1 MLAALLQD
9 RRISMISTNDFR
21 TGVVVQLD
29 GDLYAVVQSQHV
41 KRGRG
46 SAYVRAKVRNLKTGA
61 ITERTFNAGERV
73 PLVYLE
79 RKTMQYLYHQGGQY
93 IVMDNE
99 TYEQLSL
106 GDDLLGDA
114 VHYLRDN
121 TDVTVV
127 FYEERPIA
135 VELPNAVEL
144 AVVETSPSLKG
155 DTVSGSSKPATL
167 ETGLSVQVPF
177 FVNVGDRIRVDT
189 RSGDYLE
196 RVK

>member
-1 MLAALLQD
+1 
-9 RRISMISTNDFR
+9 MISTNDFR

-29 GDLYAVVQSQHV
+29 GDLYAVVQSAHV

-79 RKTMQYLYHQGGQY
+79 RKMMQYLYHQGGQY

-106 GDDLLGDA
+106 SGDLLGDA
-114 VHYLRDN
+114 VNYLRDN

-127 FYEERPIA
+127 FYEDRPIA

-144 AVVETSPSLKG
+144 AVMETSPSLRG
-155 DTVSGSSKPATL
+155 DTVSGSSKPARL

-177 FVNVGDRIRVDT
+177 FVNVGDRVRIDT
-189 RSGDYLE
+189 RTGEYLE

>member
-1 MLAALLQD
+1 
-9 RRISMISTNDFR
+9 
-21 TGVVVQLD
+21 
-29 GDLYAVVQSQHV
+29 
-41 KRGRG
+41 
-46 SAYVRAKVRNLKTGA
+46 
-61 ITERTFNAGERV
+61 
-73 PLVYLE
+73 
-79 RKTMQYLYHQGGQY
+79 MQYLYHEGGQY
-93 IVMDNE
+93 VVMDNE

-106 GDDLLGDA
+106 GADLLGDA
-114 VHYLRDN
+114 VSYLRDN

-144 AVVETSPSLKG
+144 LVVETSPSLKG

-177 FVNVGDRIRVDT
+177 FVNVGDRVRVDT
-189 RSGDYLE
+189 RTGEYLE

>member
-1 MLAALLQD
+1 ME
-9 RRISMISTNDFR
+9 DFR

-29 GDLYAVVQSQHV
+29 GDLYSVVHSQHV

-73 PLVYLE
+73 PLVFLE

-93 IVMDNE
+93 VVMDNT

-106 GDDLLGDA
+106 SEELLGDA

-127 FYEERPIA
+127 FYEDRPIA

-144 AVVETSPSLKG
+144 TVVDTAPSVKG

-167 ETGLSVQVPF
+167 ETGLSIQVPF
-177 FVNVGDRIRVDT
+177 FVNVGDRVRVDT
-189 RSGDYLE
+189 RTGEYLE

>member
-1 MLAALLQD
+1 
-9 RRISMISTNDFR
+9 MISTNDFR

>member
-1 MLAALLQD
+1 
-9 RRISMISTNDFR
+9 MISTNDFR

-93 IVMDNE
+93 VVMDNE

-106 GDDLLGDA
+106 TDDLLGDA

-127 FYEERPIA
+127 FYEDRPIA

-144 AVVETSPSLKG
+144 AVVETPPSVKG

-167 ETGLSVQVPF
+167 ETGLAVQVPF
-177 FVNVGDRIRVDT
+177 FVNVGDRVRVDT
-189 RSGDYLE
+189 RTGAYLE